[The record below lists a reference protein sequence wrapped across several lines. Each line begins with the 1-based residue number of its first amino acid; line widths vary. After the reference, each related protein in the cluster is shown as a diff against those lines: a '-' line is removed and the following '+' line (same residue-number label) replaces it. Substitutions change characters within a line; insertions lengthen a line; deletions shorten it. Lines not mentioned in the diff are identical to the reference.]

1 MNRKKKPFKIVGYLL
16 LVLVGISFIA
26 PFFWMAS
33 TSLKYEGDVF
43 KDPPEW
49 IPSNIRWK
57 NYIDV
62 FKVIPYFTYLKNTVL
77 VACLATIGTLLSS
90 SMAAYSFSIINWK
103 GGKYLFFVALMTM
116 MIPPMAIMIPLY
128 LVYRTMGFVNTFVPL
143 ILPACIGV
151 PYHIFILRQ
160 FFRGIPKELREAAHI
175 DGANELQI
183 YSKIYLPLAK
193 PALSAVAIFQ
203 FFASWSDFMGPL
215 IYLNDQKKYTL
226 ALGIQ
231 QFQGQYQS
239 QWALFMAAAMIM
251 IIPPMIFFYYSQKN
265 FIKGITIS
273 GLKG

>member
-1 MNRKKKPFKIVGYLL
+1 MYSKKFGKFAGYLALL
-16 LVLVGISFIA
+16 LVAISFMA
-26 PFFWMAS
+26 PFFWMLS
-33 TSLKYEGDVF
+33 TSLKYEKDVF

-49 IPSNIRWK
+49 IPSRVRWENFK
-57 NYIDV
+57 DV
-62 FKVIPYFTYLKNTVL
+62 FQVIPYFTYLKNTVFI
-77 VACLATIGTLLSS
+77 ATLATVGTLISS

-103 GGKYLFFVALMTM
+103 GGKYLFFIALMTM

-128 LVYRTMGFVNTFVPL
+128 LVYRTLGLVNTFIPL

-160 FFRGIPKELREAAHI
+160 FFRGVPKELREAAHI
-175 DGANELQI
+175 DGANEFQI
-183 YSKIYLPLAK
+183 YYKIYLPLAK
-193 PALSAVAIFQ
+193 PSLSAVAIFQ

-215 IYLNDQKKYTL
+215 IYLNDQMKYTL

-231 QFQGQYQS
+231 QFQGQHQS
-239 QWALFMAAAMIM
+239 QWALFMAAAFIM
-251 IIPPMIFFYYSQKN
+251 IVPPMIFFYYSQKN